1 MSKVTSLH
9 DRRKFRN
16 RNALKNTWRIIKG
29 RSEEGRIQ
37 YELSDDAIDLRTIFY
52 NFDTFEDA
60 KKRLEEI
67 KLEIRRKVDDS
78 L

>member
-1 MSKVTSLH
+1 MGA
-9 DRRKFRN
+9 RRGN
-16 RNALKNTWRIIKG
+16 RNALKNTWCIIKG

-78 L
+78 LWCF

>member
-1 MSKVTSLH
+1 MGA
-9 DRRKFRN
+9 RRGN
-16 RNALKNTWRIIKG
+16 RNALKNTWCIIKG
-29 RSEEGRIQ
+29 RSEEGKIQ
-37 YELSDDAIDLRTIFY
+37 YELCDDAIDLRTIFY

-60 KKRLEEI
+60 KKHLEEI

>member
-1 MSKVTSLH
+1 MGA
-9 DRRKFRN
+9 RRGN
-16 RNALKNTWRIIKG
+16 RNALRNTWCIIKG

-37 YELSDDAIDLRTIFY
+37 YELSDDAIDLRTISY
-52 NFDTFEDA
+52 DFDTFEDA

-67 KLEIRRKVDDS
+67 KLEIRRKVNDS

>member
-1 MSKVTSLH
+1 MGA
-9 DRRKFRN
+9 RKGN
-16 RNALKNTWRIIKG
+16 RNALRNTWCIIKG
-29 RSEEGRIQ
+29 RSKEGRIQ

-67 KLEIRRKVDDS
+67 TLEIRRKANDS